1 MPSPA
6 ELYPL
11 IVAWLQALDLARHPL
26 AVSSLAQLVSAL
38 LVGQSLRPSALM
50 RALVSPGA
58 VPARQRYKRVRRLL
72 GRRWL
77 APAWLTPRLVRA
89 VLALVPPERDG
100 RTAAGRGRSSPS
112 G

>member
-1 MPSPA
+1 ASPIGVGRKDGEGGRGRGHTGGAEDSVPRGGPMPSPA

-50 RALVSPGA
+50 RALVSPG
-58 VPARQRYKRVRRLL
+58 RSRR
-72 GRRWL
+72 GS
-77 APAWLTPRLVRA
+77 ATSAC
-89 VLALVPPERDG
+89 
-100 RTAAGRGRSSPS
+100 
-112 G
+112 